1 MRAEL
6 RHAYSSFVS
15 VLKVVGT
22 AAPGVQSRVH
32 RACGTGVAPDD
43 QIWIPG

>member
-6 RHAYSSFVS
+6 RHAYSSFVC

-22 AAPGVQSRVH
+22 AARGLQSRVR
-32 RACGTGVAPDD
+32 RARGTAVAPGD